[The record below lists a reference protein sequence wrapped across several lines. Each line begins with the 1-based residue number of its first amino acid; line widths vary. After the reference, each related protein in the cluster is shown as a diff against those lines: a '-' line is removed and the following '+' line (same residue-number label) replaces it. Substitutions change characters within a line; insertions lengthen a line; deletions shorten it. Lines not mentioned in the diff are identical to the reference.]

1 MKTSGKIALVT
12 GATKGIGK
20 SICYKL
26 SKLDMN
32 LIITA
37 RDLNSLKKL
46 KDQLQLIGKG
56 EVILIQADLT
66 KEADIIKIVGKTLNH
81 FGNID
86 ILINN
91 AGIGLFK
98 RIDQFTSS
106 DYDDIFNLN
115 VKGVFLL
122 TKYVIPHMIK
132 RKKGQII
139 NISSIAG
146 KNGFKTGSLY
156 SASKHA
162 IQGFTWSLREDVK
175 EFGIKV
181 TAVCP
186 GSVVTGFG
194 SKDMSKVEQIEWSL
208 EPEDVAHAIGFL
220 VTESDTVNTAE
231 IIIKPRYN
239 PRTIDWNTK
248 K

>member
-1 MKTSGKIALVT
+1 M
-12 GATKGIGK
+12 
-20 SICYKL
+20 
-26 SKLDMN
+26 
-32 LIITA
+32 
-37 RDLNSLKKL
+37 
-46 KDQLQLIGKG
+46 
-56 EVILIQADLT
+56 
-66 KEADIIKIVGKTLNH
+66 
-81 FGNID
+81 
-86 ILINN
+86 IN
-91 AGIGLFK
+91 
-98 RIDQFTSS
+98 
-106 DYDDIFNLN
+106 
-115 VKGVFLL
+115 
-122 TKYVIPHMIK
+122 

-146 KNGFKTGSLY
+146 KNGFKTGTLY

-181 TAVCP
+181 TVVCP

-194 SKDMSKVEQIEWSL
+194 GKDMSKVEQVEWSL
-208 EPEDVAHAIGFL
+208 EPDDVAHAIGFL

>member
-1 MKTSGKIALVT
+1 MKTTRKVALVT

-20 SICYKL
+20 AICNKL

-37 RDLNSLKKL
+37 RDLASLEKL
-46 KDQLQLIGKG
+46 KNQLNAIGKG
-56 EVILIQADLT
+56 EVILIEADLT
-66 KEADIIKIVGKTLNH
+66 KETDIKRVVDKSLDH
-81 FGNID
+81 FGSID

-91 AGIGLFK
+91 AGIGIFK
-98 RIDQFTSS
+98 RIDQFTCSE
-106 DYDDIFNLN
+106 YERIFNLN
-115 VKGVFLL
+115 VRSVFLL
-122 TKYVIPHMIK
+122 TKYVVPQMIN
-132 RKKGQII
+132 RKSGQII

-181 TAVCP
+181 TTVCP
-186 GSVVTGFG
+186 GSVATGFG
-194 SKDMSKVEQIEWSL
+194 GKNMNEISQVEWSL
-208 EPEDVAHAIGFL
+208 EPEDVAHAISFL

-231 IIIKPRYN
+231 MIIKPKYN
-239 PRTIDWNTK
+239 LRTIDWNTRK
-248 K
+248 

>member
-1 MKTSGKIALVT
+1 MEKTQKIALVT

-37 RDLNSLKKL
+37 RDLDLLKKL
-46 KDQLQLIGKG
+46 KNQLQAIGKG
-56 EVILIQADLT
+56 EVIFIQADLT
-66 KEADIIKIVGKTLNH
+66 KEADIKKIVDKSLNH

-91 AGIGLFK
+91 AGVGLFK
-98 RIDQFTSS
+98 RIDLFDSS
-106 DYDDIFNLN
+106 DYDYIFDLN

-122 TKYVIPHMIK
+122 TKHVVPHMIN
-132 RKKGQII
+132 RKAGQII

-181 TAVCP
+181 TTVCP

-194 SKDMSKVEQIEWSL
+194 GKNMNEVSQVEWSI
-208 EPEDVAHAIGFL
+208 EAEDIAHAIGFL

>member
-1 MKTSGKIALVT
+1 MKTSGKVALVT
-12 GATKGIGK
+12 GATRGIGK
-20 SICYKL
+20 SICQKL
-26 SKLDMN
+26 SSLDMN

-37 RDLNSLKKL
+37 RNLDSLKKL
-46 KDQLQLIGKG
+46 KNELQVIGKG
-56 EVILIQADLT
+56 EILLIKADLT
-66 KEADIIKIVGKTLNH
+66 KEEDIKILVQKSLTH
-81 FGNID
+81 FKNID

-91 AGIGLFK
+91 AGVGLFK
-98 RIDQFTSS
+98 RIDLFGSS
-106 DYDDIFNLN
+106 DYDYIFDLN

-122 TKYVIPHMIK
+122 TKHVVPHMID
-132 RKKGQII
+132 RKDGHII

-146 KNGFKTGSLY
+146 KNGFKSGSLY

-186 GSVVTGFG
+186 GSVITGFG
-194 SKDMSKVEQIEWSL
+194 GKDMSEVSQVEWSL
-208 EPEDVAHAIGFL
+208 ESGDVAHAIGFL

-231 IIIKPRYN
+231 IIIKPRRK
-239 PRTIDWNTK
+239 PRTIEWKNK
-248 K
+248 V